1 MTSPSDSPQGRPLDD
16 VRGTRVRLGAVG
28 YLNARPLTWA
38 LDRSPER
45 WHIRYDVPSVCSA
58 LLYAGEVG
66 LGLIPSIDYLQSP
79 DYRIVPG
86 VGIGSRGPVASV
98 ALFTRFPLGDVKRIA
113 LDTSSRTSVAL
124 VRVLCHRRFRIEPEF
139 VPHGPDLEAMT
150 RGSDAALLI
159 GDPALEVKHEALG
172 LRKIDLGAE
181 WTAMTGLPF
190 VYAAWTG
197 RAGAITDAEVGRLQD
212 AQQEG
217 VQSTD
222 DIAAEYGRGNPDATA
237 RAAAYLR
244 DNVKYGL
251 GLEEARGLQTFLD
264 YAADLNLA
272 PRRTLEF
279 F

>member
-1 MTSPSDSPQGRPLDD
+1 MMGSHDAVVLDTRQHSESGRS
-16 VRGTRVRLGAVG
+16 GGSTRALVSGAV
-28 YLNARPLTWA
+28 PL
-38 LDRSPER
+38 
-45 WHIRYDVPSVCSA
+45 
-58 LLYAGEVG
+58 
-66 LGLIPSIDYLQSP
+66 
-79 DYRIVPG
+79 
-86 VGIGSRGPVASV
+86 
-98 ALFTRFPLGDVKRIA
+98 
-113 LDTSSRTSVAL
+113 
-124 VRVLCHRRFRIEPEF
+124 
-139 VPHGPDLEAMT
+139 
-150 RGSDAALLI
+150 
-159 GDPALEVKHEALG
+159 KHEALG
-172 LRKIDLGAE
+172 LKKIDLGAE

-251 GLEEARGLQTFLD
+251 GVEEARGLQTFLD